1 MIFATI
7 GTQLPFDRLI
17 QPLDKWAKENS
28 KVELFA
34 QIGAGKFV
42 PQHLNWTRDL
52 DPRAFKSQM
61 ERCDIVV
68 AHAGMGSII
77 TALELGKKVIIMPR
91 QAQYGEHR
99 NDHQLA
105 TAARLE
111 HLNGLTVVQDAN
123 ELSAELSR
131 PVLEHDHI
139 SVSGPKPELIR
150 AIRNFA
156 GLEAA

>member
-7 GTQLPFDRLI
+7 GTQLPFDRMI
-17 QPLDKWAKENS
+17 QPLDMWAKANS
-28 KVELFA
+28 DIEVFA
-34 QIGAGKFV
+34 QIGAGKYV
-42 PQHLNWTRDL
+42 PEHLNWARNM
-52 DPRAFKSQM
+52 DPRVFKSQM
-61 ERCDIVV
+61 ARCETVV

-91 QAQYGEHR
+91 QTRFGEHR

-111 HLNGLTVVQDAN
+111 HLSGLTVVHDA
-123 ELSAELSR
+123 EGLYAALSR
-131 PVLEHDHI
+131 PLTDHNNI
-139 SVSGPKPELIR
+139 GVSGPTPELIQ

>member
-17 QPLDKWAKENS
+17 QPLDMWAKENS
-28 KVELFA
+28 GVEVFA
-34 QIGAGKFV
+34 QIGAGKYI
-42 PQHLNWTRDL
+42 PEHLDWIRDM
-52 DPRAFKSQM
+52 DPRSFKCQM
-61 ERCDIVV
+61 ERCETVV

-91 QAQYGEHR
+91 QAQFGEHR

-111 HLNGLTVVQDAN
+111 HLSGLTVVHDAE
-123 ELSAELSR
+123 ELNSALAR
-131 PVLEHDHI
+131 PMQPHNNVA
-139 SVSGPKPELIR
+139 VSGPKPELIR